1 MSATRIMG
9 ILLDG
14 SRSRS
19 VFGRRPR
26 AGHEID
32 IPFYIGNLR
41 RTGRVEGLLK
51 EEMPMIAPVV
61 AACLLAAGLA
71 SAQETPAK
79 EAPPQVEVV
88 FVLDTTG
95 SMGGLLEG
103 AKKKIWSIASEIA
116 RGKPSPRLKVG
127 LVAYRDKG
135 DAYVTKVTDLNE
147 DLDKVYG
154 ELLAFQPGGGGDG
167 PENVRQ
173 ALHDALGKVAWS
185 KDKATLRIL
194 FLVGDA
200 PPHLDYTDVPTV
212 EELCLTAVKA
222 GIIINTV
229 RCGPDAET
237 GRIWKLIADKSE
249 GSFFSIDQTGGV
261 VAIAT
266 PFDKELGEL
275 SDKLG
280 TTVLGFGDG
289 RRREALKS
297 AEAGARAYEAE
308 AKADRAVAKAAS
320 SRHSEDDLVDAIR
333 EKRVKLE
340 EVKEEQLPEEMKKM
354 TVEERKAH
362 LEKKG
367 KEREQLRAKI
377 VEISKKRDEFLAEE
391 LKKRGA
397 KDSFDSSVLEALSEQ
412 AGKKG
417 ITIPVKK

>member
-1 MSATRIMG
+1 
-9 ILLDG
+9 
-14 SRSRS
+14 
-19 VFGRRPR
+19 
-26 AGHEID
+26 
-32 IPFYIGNLR
+32 
-41 RTGRVEGLLK
+41 
-51 EEMPMIAPVV
+51 MIALTL
-61 AACLLAAGLA
+61 AACLVAAA
-71 SAQETPAK
+71 QVPPQETSST
-79 EAPPQVEVV
+79 PPQVEVV

-116 RGKPSPRLKVG
+116 RGKPSPRLKIG

-154 ELLAFQPGGGGDG
+154 ELLGFRADGGGDT

-173 ALHDALGKVAWS
+173 GLHDALTKIAWS
-185 KDKATLRIL
+185 KDKATLRIM

-212 EELCLTAVKA
+212 EDLCLTSVKA

-229 RCGPDAET
+229 RCGPSPET
-237 GRIWKLIADKSE
+237 GKIWKEIADKSE
-249 GSFFSIDQTGGV
+249 GTFFSIDQTGGV

-266 PFDKELGEL
+266 PFDQELGDL

-280 TTVLGFGDG
+280 GTVVGFGDA
-289 RRREALKS
+289 RRREAL
-297 AEAGARAYEAE
+297 ARAEGGAKEYAP
-308 AKADRAVAKAAS
+308 APKADRAVAKAAS
-320 SRHSEDDLVDAIR
+320 LRHSEDDLVDAIR

-340 EVKEEQLPEEMKKM
+340 ELKEEQLPEELKKM
-354 TVEERKAH
+354 TPEERKAH
-362 LEKKG
+362 LEKKA
-367 KEREQLRAKI
+367 KEREELRAKI
-377 VEISKKRDEFLAEE
+377 VELSKKRDEFLAEE
-391 LKKRGA
+391 QRKRGA

-417 ITIPVKK
+417 ITIPAKK

>member
-1 MSATRIMG
+1 MTALT
-9 ILLDG
+9 LAAFL
-14 SRSRS
+14 
-19 VFGRRPR
+19 
-26 AGHEID
+26 
-32 IPFYIGNLR
+32 
-41 RTGRVEGLLK
+41 
-51 EEMPMIAPVV
+51 V
-61 AACLLAAGLA
+61 AAVQNP
-71 SAQETPAK
+71 AQENP

-135 DAYVTKVTDLNE
+135 DAYVTRVTDLNE

-154 ELLAFQPGGGGDG
+154 ELLAFRADGGGDH

-173 ALHDALGKVAWS
+173 GLHDALTKIGWS
-185 KDKATLRIL
+185 KDKATLRIM

-212 EELCLTAVKA
+212 EDLCLTSVKA
-222 GIIINTV
+222 GILINTV
-229 RCGPDAET
+229 RCGPNAET
-237 GRIWKLIADKSE
+237 GKVWKQIADRSE

-275 SDKLG
+275 SDRLG
-280 TTVLGFGDG
+280 GTVVGFGDA
-289 RRREALKS
+289 RKRAALAS
-297 AEAGARAYEAE
+297 AESGARDYAGG
-308 AKADRAVAKAAS
+308 AKADRAVAKAAAP
-320 SRHSEDDLVDAIR
+320 RHSEDDLVDALR

-340 EVKEEQLPEEMKKM
+340 ELKEEQLPQELKKM
-354 TVEERKAH
+354 TSEERKAH
-362 LEKKG
+362 LEKKA
-367 KEREQLRAKI
+367 KEREELRAKI
-377 VEISKKRDEFLAEE
+377 VELSKKRDEFLAEE

-412 AGKKG
+412 AAKKG
-417 ITIPVKK
+417 ISIPSKK

>member
-1 MSATRIMG
+1 
-9 ILLDG
+9 
-14 SRSRS
+14 
-19 VFGRRPR
+19 
-26 AGHEID
+26 
-32 IPFYIGNLR
+32 
-41 RTGRVEGLLK
+41 
-51 EEMPMIAPVV
+51 MIALTL
-61 AACLLAAGLA
+61 AACLVAAA
-71 SAQETPAK
+71 RTPVQEKPET
-79 EAPPQVEVV
+79 PPQVEVV

-116 RGKPSPRLKVG
+116 RGKPTPRLKIG

-135 DAYVTKVTDLNE
+135 DAYVTRVTELNE

-154 ELLAFQPGGGGDG
+154 ELLAFRADGGGDG

-173 ALHDALGKVAWS
+173 AMHDALTKIAWS
-185 KDKATLRIL
+185 KDKATLRIM

-200 PPHLDYTDVPTV
+200 PPHFDYTDVPTV
-212 EELCLTAVKA
+212 EELCLTSVKA
-222 GIIINTV
+222 GIIVNTV
-229 RCGPDAET
+229 RCGPNAET
-237 GRIWKLIADKSE
+237 GKVWKQIADRSE
-249 GSFFSIDQTGGV
+249 GTFFSIDQTGGV

-280 TTVLGFGDG
+280 GTVVGFGDA
-289 RRREALKS
+289 RRREALARS
-297 AEAGARAYEAE
+297 EGGAKGYEGE

-320 SRHSEDDLVDAIR
+320 LRHSEDDLIDAIR

-340 EVKEEQLPEEMKKM
+340 ELKDEQLPEELKKM
-354 TVEERKAH
+354 APEERKAH
-362 LEKKG
+362 LEKKS
-367 KEREQLRAKI
+367 KEREELRKKI
-377 VEISKKRDEFLAEE
+377 VELSKKRDEFLADE

-417 ITIPVKK
+417 ISIPAKK

>member
-1 MSATRIMG
+1 
-9 ILLDG
+9 
-14 SRSRS
+14 
-19 VFGRRPR
+19 
-26 AGHEID
+26 
-32 IPFYIGNLR
+32 
-41 RTGRVEGLLK
+41 
-51 EEMPMIAPVV
+51 MIAPTMAAWMV
-61 AACLLAAGLA
+61 AACLMT
-71 SAQETPAK
+71 AQEPPAK
-79 EAPPQVEVV
+79 PAASPQVEVV

-116 RGKPSPRLKVG
+116 RGKPSPRLKIG

-135 DAYVTKVTDLNE
+135 DVYVTKVTDLNE

-154 ELLAFQPGGGGDG
+154 ELLAFQAQGGGDT

-173 ALHDALGKVAWS
+173 GMHDALTKIAWS
-185 KDKATLRIL
+185 KDRATLRIM

-200 PPHLDYTDVPTV
+200 PPHLDYTDVPSV
-212 EELCLTAVKA
+212 EEICMSALKA

-229 RCGPDAET
+229 RCGPDPET
-237 GRIWKLIADKSE
+237 GRIWKQIADKSE
-249 GSFFSIDQTGGV
+249 GTFFTVDQTGGV

-280 TTVLGFGDG
+280 RTVVGFGEG
-289 RRREALKS
+289 RRKEALAS
-297 AEAGARAYEAE
+297 AEAGARDYAPE

-320 SRHSEDDLVDAIR
+320 TRHSEDDLIDALR

-340 EVKEEQLPEEMKKM
+340 ELKEEQLPEEVKKLPP
-354 TVEERKAH
+354 EERKAY
-362 LEKKG
+362 LDRKA
-367 KEREQLRAKI
+367 KEREDLRAKI
-377 VEISKKRDEFLAEE
+377 VDLSKKRDEFLAAE

-412 AGKKG
+412 AGRKG
-417 ITIPVKK
+417 ITIPAKK